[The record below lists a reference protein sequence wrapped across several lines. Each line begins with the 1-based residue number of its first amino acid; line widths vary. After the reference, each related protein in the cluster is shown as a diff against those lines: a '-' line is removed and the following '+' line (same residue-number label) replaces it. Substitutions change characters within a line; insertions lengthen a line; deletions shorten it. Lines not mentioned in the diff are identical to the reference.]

1 MKSGFSRR
9 ALARG
14 VALAIFAIGAVGS
27 ADAAIDVN
35 KSFSPGTVYPTQVSR
50 LTVSFQNSSLSPV
63 TAAQLSDIF
72 PDHVFA
78 AAAPN
83 AATTCG
89 GTVSTSNTAA
99 RGELTLTGGTIPAGD
114 GTNPGTCTVSIDV
127 VSDLKGTYVNQVD
140 IGGVSGLD
148 AGLPVSNTQAA
159 KGTLAVI
166 LQDVT
171 VSIST
176 DLDGGGT
183 TSFVQGGDQAAMHVR
198 IANPNPVPLD
208 GAALLVDLATYADN
222 IRAVPGTAT
231 TTCGSGTVS
240 ESVVGTGS
248 ATSYPSTRV
257 QMAGGTLPA
266 SSTCEITFDIEPTTY
281 PTQPSNTN
289 KTMTVPVGA
298 VTTSQGASNI
308 AAATHG
314 IVTYTGISLYKSIN
328 GSTSAAINLN
338 ESPTASL
345 TIRMTN
351 TNASSVT
358 NAGLTDVMPV
368 ITGGAMTVDSVD
380 SNTCGGTAT
389 TNGTEIVLSGGTLGG
404 GGLNIPGTQFG
415 ICTITATVRINAAG
429 TYTNS
434 IPSGAINGYTHYGAS
449 ATLSVTD
456 RLLEVSQSFTNTV
469 NWVQGNE
476 NLLKITLNNPT
487 SLTISNI
494 DLAENIAS
502 MGSGVRISSSGV
514 SANTCGGVND
524 VAADATA
531 FSLNDVTLAPGA
543 SCTFSLNVISQADVY
558 PIGNRTI
565 TIPVGGITF
574 DTPTNPGQTYQQAVS
589 ATAKMTPAITITKS
603 FTPSTIGANG
613 VSRLKIEILRLAYG
627 SRSTTDMA
635 LTDNLPAGHVIADD
649 PNAVNGCGGTVSA
662 APGAT
667 SIVLSGGSLPY
678 TGYQTRCQIYVNVKA
693 PAITNGSSSQ
703 SATNTI
709 PGDVHGSPVNFS
721 ALDTSQPSPY
731 NQLENYTAANATLT
745 RIQTQLTVNKQFTPT
760 TVNGG
765 GPSRVRITFSNL
777 DATAINLTGVG
788 LTDAFTGTD
797 LRLYSNVNPTFTD
810 TGGAPNSNGC
820 RGGTFTGN
828 PGDTAITLA
837 NAQIDKAST
846 CFFEFNV
853 TGYKGGNHINTIL
866 AGDVVST
873 EGVTNPSQ
881 VAATLTVGR
890 QINLGKGF
898 NPSTIA
904 AGETATLTVDLFNTN
919 VAPNDETGASPAF
932 IDTLPAG
939 LTITGTPSTTCTGGT
954 VTTGTSGGSAT
965 LQLSGGMIP
974 AEGGCKVTA
983 QVTAAV
989 TGTYT
994 NTLPIGALTTLSGAI
1009 NPDAAIATLNV
1020 VEPARISKVFTATSI
1035 AQDGRTTIR
1044 FTLTNPN
1051 AASLLPGGMTGLTFS
1066 DTLTDMTVSAP
1077 LSVSG
1082 TCTGYRHDAAVGGA
1096 SVTFSDISLLPSSSC
1111 YIDLQ
1116 VTSNVLGTHP
1126 NQASGV
1132 SSDQTIAAGNPSN
1145 TANLTV
1151 LAPVT
1156 MTKAF
1161 ASPTTL
1167 TDTPVRMTFTL
1178 TNPNAVTVSIPST
1191 AFTDT
1196 FPAAPGQMVV
1206 ASPVNL
1212 TNTCGSAVRN
1222 PSNSANLAAGDVG
1235 VFVRIGSVPASGSCT
1250 IAFDVTVPAAGSY
1263 TNTTSTLSTAGG
1275 ISPAASAS
1283 LSATATSSITFSK
1296 AEGTHTDVDSS
1307 GGDSAGDTVAY
1318 VFTIAAP
1325 SSNTAALTA
1334 VKVIDDRIGTVTVS
1348 APDSGDTNGN
1358 GQLDP
1363 GETWIATAA
1372 YTLVQADLDSG
1383 SLTNTAHAEGTS
1395 GASTIQSGE
1404 DSVTVSFNASP
1415 SLSIAKTYSFVTDAN
1430 NDGKAG
1436 AGDVIRYSYA
1446 VTNTGNITMQAVSV
1460 FDTTNGKD
1468 PAFLGGANP
1477 GQPVAVSLTSDAGA
1491 ATGDSTDADNAGPTW
1506 DTLAPGDT
1514 ITFTADYVVHQAD
1527 VDALQ

>member
-1 MKSGFSRR
+1 MARGL
-9 ALARG
+9 ALAMFG
-14 VALAIFAIGAVGS
+14 FGAVGG

-35 KSFSPGTVYPTQVSR
+35 KSFSPGTVYPTEISR

-63 TAAQLSDIF
+63 TAAQLSDVF

-83 AATTCG
+83 ATTTCG
-89 GTVSTSNTAA
+89 GTVSTNNTAA

-114 GTNPGTCTVSIDV
+114 GTNPGTCTVSVDV
-127 VSDLKGTYVNQVD
+127 LSDLKGTYVNQID

-148 AGLPVSNTQAA
+148 GGLSVSNTQAA

-171 VSIST
+171 VAIST

-183 TSFVQGGDQAAMHVR
+183 SSTVQGGDRAPMHVT
-198 IANPNPVPLD
+198 ISNPNPVPLD
-208 GAALLVDLATYADN
+208 SASLLVDLATYAGN

-240 ESVVGTGS
+240 ETVVGTGS

-257 QMAGGTLPA
+257 QLTGGTLPA

-281 PTQPSNTN
+281 PAQPSNDN
-289 KTMTVPVGA
+289 KTMTIPVGA

-308 AAATHG
+308 ATATHG
-314 IVTYTGISLYKSIN
+314 IVTYTGIGLRKTFN
-328 GSTSAAINLN
+328 GGPTTAINLN
-338 ESPTASL
+338 ESPTVTL
-345 TIRMTN
+345 EIRITN
-351 TNASSVT
+351 TNALAVS
-358 NAGLTDVMPV
+358 NIDLTDVMPV
-368 ITGGAMTVDSVD
+368 ITGGAMTVDSID
-380 SNTCGGTAT
+380 SNNCGGTAT
-389 TNGTEIVLSGGTLGG
+389 TDGTQILLSGGTLTGG
-404 GGLNIPGTQFG
+404 ALNAPGPQFG
-415 ICTITATVRINAAG
+415 FCAITATVRINAAG

-434 IPSGAINGYTHYGAS
+434 IPAGTINGFIHYGTS
-449 ATLSVTD
+449 ATLSVSD
-456 RLLEVSQSFTNTV
+456 RLLEVSQAISNSG
-469 NWVQGNE
+469 NWIQGNE
-476 NLLKITLNNPT
+476 NLLTISLNNPT
-487 SLTISNI
+487 GLTISNI
-494 DLAENIAS
+494 DLAENVATI
-502 MGSGVRISSSGV
+502 GSGVRIAGTGIGT
-514 SANTCGGVND
+514 NTCGGTND
-524 VAADATA
+524 VTADATSFNLA
-531 FSLNDVTLAPGA
+531 NVTLAAGA
-543 SCTFSLNVISQADVY
+543 SCTFSVYLISQADIY

-565 TIPVGGITF
+565 SIPVGGITF
-574 DTPTNPGQTYQQAVS
+574 DTPTNPGQTYPQVVS
-589 ATAKMTPAITITKS
+589 AVTKMTPAITITKS
-603 FTPSTIGANG
+603 FTPSTVGANG
-613 VSRLKIEILRLAYG
+613 VSRLKIDIARLAYG
-627 SRSTTDMA
+627 SRSSTDMA
-635 LTDNLPAGHVIADD
+635 LTDTLPAGHVIAAD
-649 PNAVNGCGGTVSA
+649 PNVVNGCGGTLAA

-667 SIVLSGGSLPY
+667 SIVLSGGILPY
-678 TGYQTRCQIYVNVKA
+678 TGYTSRCQIYVNVKA

-709 PGDVHGSPVNFS
+709 PGDAHGSPVNFS
-721 ALDTSQPSPY
+721 ALDTVQPSPY

-810 TGGAPNSNGC
+810 TAGVPNSNGC

-837 NAQIDKAST
+837 NAQIDKAAT
-846 CFFEFNV
+846 CYFEFNV
-853 TGYKGGNHINTIL
+853 TGYKGGNHINRIL
-866 AGDVVST
+866 VGDVVSA
-873 EGVTNPSQ
+873 EGVTNPSE

-898 NPSTIA
+898 SPSTIA
-904 AGETATLTVDLFNTN
+904 AGETSTLTVDLFNTN

-939 LTITGTPSTTCTGGT
+939 LTITGTPSTTCAGGI

-965 LQLSGGMIP
+965 LQLSGGTIP

-983 QVTAAV
+983 QVTASV

-994 NTLPIGALTTLSGAI
+994 NTLPIGALTTLSGAT

-1020 VEPARISKVFTATSI
+1020 VEPARIAKVFTTTSI

-1051 AASLLPGGMTGLTFS
+1051 AASLLPGGMTGLAFS

-1077 LSVSG
+1077 LSVTG

-1132 SSDQTIAAGNPSN
+1132 SSDQTIAAGSPSN

-1161 ASPTTL
+1161 ASSTTL

-1222 PSNSANLAAGDVG
+1222 PANSANLAAGDVG
-1235 VFVRIGSVPASGSCT
+1235 VYVRIGSVPASGSCT
-1250 IAFDVTVPAAGSY
+1250 IAFDVTVPAAGAY
-1263 TNTTSTLSTAGG
+1263 TNTTSTLSTSGG
-1275 ISPAASAS
+1275 VAPAASAA
-1283 LSATATSSITFSK
+1283 LTATASSAITFAK
-1296 AEGTHTDVDSS
+1296 AEGIHTDVDSS

-1325 SSNTAALTA
+1325 SSNAAALTA

-1383 SLTNTAHAEGTS
+1383 SVTNTAHAEGAS

-1404 DSVTVSFNASP
+1404 GSVTVSLTASP
-1415 SLSIAKTYSFVTDAN
+1415 ALSIAKTYVFVTDAN
-1430 NDGKAG
+1430 GDGKAG
-1436 AGDVIRYSYA
+1436 VGDVIRYSYA

-1460 FDTTNGKD
+1460 SDTTNGND
-1468 PAFLGGANP
+1468 PAFLSGANP
-1477 GQPVAVSLTSDAGA
+1477 GHPVSVSLTGDAGA
-1491 ATGDSTDADNAGPTW
+1491 STGDSTDADNAGPTW

-1514 ITFTADYVVHQAD
+1514 ITFTADYLVHQAD
-1527 VDALQ
+1527 VDTLQ